1 MGGTNAA
8 VGARLRAAAA
18 LAVALLFVAPLVFMI
33 TGSLR
38 SVGTPPR
45 TPQLWPSPVRVESY
59 DKVFGLTD
67 LGRQLVNST
76 IVVGLT
82 VPITL
87 IVASSAGF
95 AAAMLGRRI
104 AATVVLMSLIAL
116 MIPATSLM
124 VGRLV
129 VFRRLGLTDTLLS
142 LVAPALIGTS
152 PLYALLF
159 YWAFRRLPRELLE
172 AAVLEGMRPV
182 AIWWRVALPL
192 VRPVVVAVAVLTA
205 VTSWSNVLDP
215 LIYLSDPRLF
225 TVPLGL
231 RNLAQ
236 LDRGQH
242 PILLAGAVIST
253 LPVVLACLVAQRSM
267 RGTRWVGT

>member
-1 MGGTNAA
+1 MSAA
-8 VGARLRAAAA
+8 VGSRLRPAGAF
-18 LAVALLFVAPLVFMI
+18 VVTLLFVGPLVFMI

-45 TPQLWPSPVRVESY
+45 TPELWPSPLRVEGY
-59 DKVFGLTD
+59 TKVFELTD

-76 IVVGLT
+76 IVVGVT

-87 IVASSAGF
+87 AVASSAGF

-104 AATVVLMSLIAL
+104 AATVVVMSLIAL

-124 VGRLV
+124 VGRLAL
-129 VFRRLGLTDTLLS
+129 FRALGLTDTLLA
-142 LVAPALIGTS
+142 LIAPAVIGTS

-172 AAVLEGMRPV
+172 AALLEGMQPV

-192 VRPVVVAVAVLTA
+192 VRPVVVAVGVLTA

-215 LIYLSDPRLF
+215 LLYLSDPRLF

-231 RNLAQ
+231 RHLAQ

-242 PILLAGAVIST
+242 PILLAGAVIAT
-253 LPVVLACLVAQRSM
+253 LPVVVACLVAQRSM
-267 RGTRWVGT
+267 RGMRWVGTA